1 MDATVWVGKKVR
13 FIESFCL
20 LWFYSCAFVP
30 VSLIGIS
37 LAAHEGFL
45 FLNDWAHFAPK
56 EKGETTILQSSGN
69 VTSPKMQTQPFGG
82 QVVKGNILSH
92 LSIST
97 ARKLETETWD
107 DSPWQLY
114 STLVWDSKKASS
126 VRLLERIIKGP
137 KFCQN
142 CGFLLRRWAEAEWW
156 LTRRLTQSGTAGTSW
171 AWGIAELPLSQPTPP
186 LSQPTPPPHLGSS
199 GTGTAALAHRGARE
213 AGRKMGILLCMQ
225 TGCRAW
231 ERTHVQQRQPRL
243 G

>member
-1 MDATVWVGKKVR
+1 MDAIVSVGKKPPR

-82 QVVKGNILSH
+82 QVVKWNILSH

-114 STLVWDSKKASS
+114 SALVWDAKKASS
-126 VRLLERIIKGP
+126 GRLLERIIKGP

-142 CGFLLRRWAEAEWW
+142 CGFLLRCRAEAEWW
-156 LTRRLTQSGTAGTSW
+156 LTRRLTQSGSAGISW
-171 AWGIAELPLSQPTPP
+171 SWGIVELPLSQP
-186 LSQPTPPPHLGSS
+186 SPPPHPGSS
-199 GTGTAALAHRGARE
+199 GTGTAALTHRGARE
-213 AGRKMGILLCMQ
+213 AGREMGTVLCIQ

-231 ERTHVQQRQPRL
+231 EPTHIPQPQPRL